1 MYRIIVFTVL
11 LFLFSGGI
19 IAQEEITTLTL
30 TEAIEI
36 ARRQSPDA
44 LMAKHKFR
52 ASYWQYKSFQAS
64 YLPSLLLTGSLPSF
78 DKSINKISTPEGDVF
93 SPLTINSLYA
103 GLSLNQKVGFTG
115 GDISLNSNLQR
126 LDNIK
131 EDSTYSS
138 YNATF
143 LNITYRQPLFKYNSY
158 KWNRQLEPM
167 LYNEARK
174 TYLENMEQV
183 SVTATNYFFSLLL
196 AQISEKIAI
205 INLAN
210 YDTLY
215 KIAQGRYNLGKIA
228 ENDLLQLELQ
238 FLRAGSTLRDAEL
251 EVDNQLFQFKSFL
264 RFNENVNIELIIP
277 DRITPFK
284 VIAEKAIQEARLN
297 NPQSLSFDRRL
308 MEAESQVAMAKYDG
322 RFDAELFAVYGLTN
336 NADLIED
343 LNNNPLDEQR
353 LELGI
358 SLPLI
363 DWGVARGKIKMA
375 ESNQEIVR
383 TTVEQEQIDFDQE
396 IFLKV
401 ARFNMQYE
409 QVIISA
415 RSDTVAQKGYDITKA
430 RYLIGKISIT
440 DLNIAQA
447 EADNSKSNYINT
459 LWVYWRNYYD
469 LRRLTLF
476 DFEHNLPILVD
487 YKELL

>member
-1 MYRIIVFTVL
+1 M
-11 LFLFSGGI
+11 
-19 IAQEEITTLTL
+19 
-30 TEAIEI
+30 
-36 ARRQSPDA
+36 
-44 LMAKHKFR
+44 
-52 ASYWQYKSFQAS
+52 
-64 YLPSLLLTGSLPSF
+64 
-78 DKSINKISTPEGDVF
+78 
-93 SPLTINSLYA
+93 
-103 GLSLNQKVGFTG
+103 
-115 GDISLNSNLQR
+115 
-126 LDNIK
+126 
-131 EDSTYSS
+131 
-138 YNATF
+138 
-143 LNITYRQPLFKYNSY
+143 
-158 KWNRQLEPM
+158 
-167 LYNEARK
+167 
-174 TYLENMEQV
+174 
-183 SVTATNYFFSLLL
+183 
-196 AQISEKIAI
+196 
-205 INLAN
+205 
-210 YDTLY
+210 
-215 KIAQGRYNLGKIA
+215 
-228 ENDLLQLELQ
+228 
-238 FLRAGSTLRDAEL
+238 
-251 EVDNQLFQFKSFL
+251 DNQLFQFKSFL